1 MLLNLVVEAHDCVR
15 VKTGSEAKVRFL
27 HFVFVFFL
35 FFRDFWPPNIASNS
49 PIFFFW
55 VPD

>member
-1 MLLNLVVEAHDCVR
+1 MLPNPVVEAHDCVR
-15 VKTGSEAKVRFL
+15 VEAGFEPSASLL
-27 HFVFVFFL
+27 HFFFVFFC
-35 FFRDFWPPNIASNS
+35 FFVICWPANIASNS